1 MFIDLIYKIAVKCEM
16 HTYTMCP
23 KQYVNCHC
31 SVLNKD
37 KVSVYIYRK
46 NRQHFATFFKIRCT
60 TSMFM
65 KTLYKVYKLKIT
77 QNKCVFSRTTCHSQ
91 YYNLDVDSIQRS

>member
-1 MFIDLIYKIAVKCEM
+1 MYYYNDMFIDLIYKIAVKCEM

-37 KVSVYIYRK
+37 KVSVYIYIYIYIYIE
-46 NRQHFATFFKIRCT
+46 KIDNILQP
-60 TSMFM
+60 S
-65 KTLYKVYKLKIT
+65 LK
-77 QNKCVFSRTTCHSQ
+77 
-91 YYNLDVDSIQRS
+91 